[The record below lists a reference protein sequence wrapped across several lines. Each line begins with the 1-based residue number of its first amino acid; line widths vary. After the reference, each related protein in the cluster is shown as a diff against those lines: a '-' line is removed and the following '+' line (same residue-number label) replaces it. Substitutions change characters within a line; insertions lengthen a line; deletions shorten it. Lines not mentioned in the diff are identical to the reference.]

1 MRTTSITVLLAT
13 TIMLGVL
20 PAACSQSKVKD
31 TTNTS
36 SPPVEGTAVNK
47 EGTFA
52 VFETSMGMIEAEL
65 YADDA
70 PKTVA
75 NFIGLAE
82 EKYYDGVLFHRVSR
96 GFVIQG
102 GDPTGKGSGG
112 KTLSGKPLE
121 DELNPATPSFRA
133 GYVTGVLALANTSRA
148 TTGTSQFFIMLNDV
162 PRMPK
167 SYTIFG
173 KVVKGMDIVDAIGQ
187 VDITPEMGPNDG
199 RPKTAVV
206 IKKVTIRRESVEE
219 KK

>member
-1 MRTTSITVLLAT
+1 MRASQITPLFVLSI
-13 TIMLGVL
+13 ILGVL
-20 PAACSQSKVKD
+20 PAGCSQSTIEEKAK
-31 TTNTS
+31 TS
-36 SPPVEGTAVNK
+36 TPPTEGTTVNK
-47 EGTFA
+47 GGTFA
-52 VFETSMGMIEAEL
+52 VLETGMGTIEVEL
-65 YADDA
+65 YPEDA

-112 KTLSGKPLE
+112 KTFSGKPLE
-121 DELNPATPSFRA
+121 DELNPSTPSFQT
-133 GYVTGVLALANTSRA
+133 GYLKGVLAMANKARPN
-148 TTGTSQFFIMLNDV
+148 TGTSQFFIMLNDV

-173 KVVKGMDIVDAIGQ
+173 KVVKGMEVADAIGQ
-187 VDITPEMGPNDG
+187 VDITPAMGPNDG
-199 RPKTAVV
+199 TPKTPVV
-206 IKKVTIRRESVEE
+206 IKKVTIRREPAGE